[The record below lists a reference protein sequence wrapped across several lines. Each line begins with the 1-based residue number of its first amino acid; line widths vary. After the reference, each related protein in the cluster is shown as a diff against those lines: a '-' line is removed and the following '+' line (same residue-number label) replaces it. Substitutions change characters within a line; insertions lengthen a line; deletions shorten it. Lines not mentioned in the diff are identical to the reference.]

1 MTLVVAPRVGLAEDI
16 SVERRLKSRRTIGR
30 IVGVVAQ
37 ATSWK
42 DTGDEHRPK

>member
-1 MTLVVAPRVGLAEDI
+1 MTLVVAPRIGPAADI

-37 ATSWK
+37 ATRRK
-42 DTGDEHRPK
+42 DTDDEHRPK